1 MIYVRSFA
9 SKDLTSQIAS
19 NSGKFLFNYI
29 RLSPSFALAEIY
41 LQISENDCPQSLKV
55 GKGGGA
61 IFKEQI
67 LSRIFTFLFCLY
79 ICLITNMKLANQ

>member
-19 NSGKFLFNYI
+19 NSGIFLFNYI
-29 RLSPSFALAEIY
+29 KLSPSFALAEIY

-55 GKGGGA
+55 GKGGGQFLKNKYYPGFLLFYSVC
-61 IFKEQI
+61 IFV
-67 LSRIFTFLFCLY
+67 
-79 ICLITNMKLANQ
+79 